1 MPSNKDYARQR
12 VEDMLARRRMRRMDN
27 ENMPL
32 VEKVMR
38 EKGMT
43 LPRLPR
49 LPKIKGR
56 LDDIT
61 AAV

>member
-12 VEDMLARRRMRRMDN
+12 VDEMLERRRMRRMED

-32 VEKVMR
+32 VDKVMR
-38 EKGMT
+38 KKGMM

-49 LPKIKGR
+49 LPK
-56 LDDIT
+56 
-61 AAV
+61 V

>member
-12 VEDMLARRRMRRMDN
+12 VGDMLARRRRGTVEEGD
-27 ENMPL
+27 MPL

-38 EKGMT
+38 KKGMM

-49 LPKIKGR
+49 LPK
-56 LDDIT
+56 
-61 AAV
+61 V

>member
-12 VEDMLARRRMRRMDN
+12 VDDMLARRRMKRMEGDT
-27 ENMPL
+27 MPL

-38 EKGMT
+38 EKGMM

-49 LPKIKGR
+49 LPK
-56 LDDIT
+56 L
-61 AAV
+61 